1 MSWKTVKD
9 NPAFQR
15 QLLAE
20 VVEQEKQYLQSH
32 PNSLIPLFSQ
42 ELREIGFE
50 FDFYHQIK
58 CFLPKHKKTMSPII
72 LKYYYRAKAAKMEN
86 EQLFFMGFLRYR
98 GMDEV
103 VPDLLA
109 EYRSPQSSETVR
121 WVISDSL
128 YAICSSKYAKDYIDI
143 INNPDYGINRQMI
156 VLLVGK
162 LHIENAIPA
171 LIKLLEDDFVCLHA
185 IIALGDF
192 KREELR
198 PIFERFSCDNHSGK
212 RNYAK
217 KALKKL
223 GNSMLQ

>member
-15 QLLAE
+15 QLLADE
-20 VVEQEKQYLQSH
+20 VEQEKQYLQSH
-32 PNSLIPLFSQ
+32 PNSLIPLFCQ

-58 CFLPKHKKTMSPII
+58 CFLPKHKKIMSPIV
-72 LKYYYRAKAAKMEN
+72 LKYYYQAKAAKMEN
-86 EQLFFMGFLRYR
+86 EQLFFMGFLRYK

-109 EYRSPQSSETVR
+109 EYRSPQSSDTVR
-121 WVISDSL
+121 WFISDKL
-128 YAICSSKYAKDYIDI
+128 YAIRSPKYAKDYIDI

-171 LIKLLEDDFVCLHA
+171 LIKLLEDDNVCLHA

-192 KREELR
+192 KREEFR
-198 PIFERFSCDNHSGK
+198 PIFERFTCDTHSGR

-217 KALKKL
+217 KALVKL
-223 GNSMLQ
+223 DNSKMQ